1 MQYIHYLHEPEL
13 RNPVVVAAL
22 GGWNDAADSATTA
35 IKFLIDRWKPTKFAD
50 IDIEDFFVFTETRP
64 TIKLVDGIQRTVI
77 WPSCQFLSHQTPEL
91 SHDIILFLG
100 SEPQLKWKT
109 FSKCF
114 LDVCK
119 KFHASEVVLLGAL
132 LADVPH
138 SISVPITGT
147 ASNADLKERL
157 KEMDIHS
164 SRYEG
169 PTGMIGVLQDSF
181 RRAAIP
187 AASIWAAASHYLAA
201 TPNIKVTSALLT
213 YLNTYMSFGLDLS
226 DIQTDAI
233 RFEEQISTLVA
244 RDPEASAYVR
254 KLEEQMTG
262 SANADDDD
270 EEDESFFKPNPDR
283 AVGTGPLPSAESLIR
298 GVEELLRKQRENG
311 EQKPIDDDESE

>member
-1 MQYIHYLHEPEL
+1 MQYIRYLHEPEL

-77 WPSCQFLSHQTPEL
+77 WPNCQFLSHQTPEL

-254 KLEEQMTG
+254 KLEEQVTG

-311 EQKPIDDDESE
+311 EQKPNDDDESE

>member
-1 MQYIHYLHEPEL
+1 MPYIHYQNEPEL

-35 IKFLIDRWKPTKFAD
+35 IKFLIDRWKPTKCAD
-50 IDIEDFFVFTETRP
+50 IDMEDFFVFTETRP
-64 TIKLVDGIQRTVI
+64 TIKYVDGIQRTII
-77 WPSCQFLSHQTPEL
+77 WPNCQFLSHQAPEL

-114 LDVCK
+114 LDICK
-119 KFHASEVVLLGAL
+119 KFKASEVVMLGAL

-147 ASNADLKERL
+147 STNSDLKERL
-157 KEMDIHS
+157 KELDIHS

-187 AASIWAAASHYLAA
+187 ATSIWAAAPHYLAA

-213 YLNTYMSFGLDLS
+213 YLNTYMAFGLDLN

-254 KLEEQMTG
+254 KLEEQVTG

-270 EEDESFFKPNPDR
+270 DDDESFFNPNPDR
-283 AVGTGPLPSAESLIR
+283 TLGTGPLPSAESLIR

-311 EQKPIDDDESE
+311 ENKSTDDEENE